1 MRTETIPFIG
11 DIPSAFGFSHND
23 MSVLEAEIAFFV
35 QSLARLLEGAY
46 RLKSNAL
53 HYALV
58 LKDDTIENR
67 QAFFNFSDEYEEQG
81 GHFELRF
88 YFVRQ
93 DLVPRLNIEK
103 TIEF

>member
-1 MRTETIPFIG
+1 
-11 DIPSAFGFSHND
+11 
-23 MSVLEAEIAFFV
+23 VQVFF
-35 QSLARLLEGAY
+35 QSLSRLLVEAHK
-46 RLKSNAL
+46 LKSQANAL

-81 GHFELRF
+81 GSFELRF

-93 DLVPRLNIEK
+93 DLLPRLNIEK